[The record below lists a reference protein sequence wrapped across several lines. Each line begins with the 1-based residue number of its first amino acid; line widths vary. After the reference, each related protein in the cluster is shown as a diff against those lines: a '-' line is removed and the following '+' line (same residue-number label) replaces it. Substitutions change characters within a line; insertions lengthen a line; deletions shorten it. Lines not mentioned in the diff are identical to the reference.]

1 MKQNI
6 LIFNSATLW
15 KNQLNGMIEII
26 SKELNRKNNVF
37 ILSCDSSLESCP
49 PNNKKNKL
57 ICDLCQRNQYE
68 IYDKFLKSQ
77 NRVIKLKYKLKNL
90 KINFSFKN
98 YSQFK
103 DYQYDKVPFGMLV
116 SSDLVTF
123 FRDSYL
129 NFFDVKNY
137 AISKLKSSILLY
149 QTTLKVIKK
158 HNIDVVYSWNG
169 RRIDGPVLYAAKKLK
184 KKYFSY
190 ISSHEGQY
198 KVKKL
203 ILKKSLTVHDLK
215 SNKEDISKIN
225 LKEIFN
231 SYSNIKEYLR
241 NIFNT
246 LSKGE
251 RSNNDFKTHK
261 YFKKKDY
268 QPLEYQKK
276 KKLITIFTSTL
287 WEHSSLGKDW
297 FLEFEN
303 RKLNFLELLNL
314 IINNKKIL
322 KLYDFIIKWHPN
334 HLVSS
339 KNELDKIERFI
350 VKNNHVKHYRYNQN
364 VSIYDLIDI
373 SDNVITVGSTTGIE
387 FSYLNS
393 KKSILVGPSYSEDL
407 KFVKRCKNFKQLLIA
422 LRDKS
427 KLNKMAFLDLS
438 KFIYWNSEM
447 PSSTNISNYN
457 LPIKSSIII
466 MIYKLFI
473 KINEKKK

>member
-1 MKQNI
+1 M
-6 LIFNSATLW
+6 
-15 KNQLNGMIEII
+15 
-26 SKELNRKNNVF
+26 
-37 ILSCDSSLESCP
+37 
-49 PNNKKNKL
+49 
-57 ICDLCQRNQYE
+57 
-68 IYDKFLKSQ
+68 
-77 NRVIKLKYKLKNL
+77 
-90 KINFSFKN
+90 
-98 YSQFK
+98 
-103 DYQYDKVPFGMLV
+103 
-116 SSDLVTF
+116 
-123 FRDSYL
+123 
-129 NFFDVKNY
+129 
-137 AISKLKSSILLY
+137 
-149 QTTLKVIKK
+149 
-158 HNIDVVYSWNG
+158 
-169 RRIDGPVLYAAKKLK
+169 
-184 KKYFSY
+184 
-190 ISSHEGQY
+190 
-198 KVKKL
+198 
-203 ILKKSLTVHDLK
+203 
-215 SNKEDISKIN
+215 
-225 LKEIFN
+225 
-231 SYSNIKEYLR
+231 
-241 NIFNT
+241 
-246 LSKGE
+246 
-251 RSNNDFKTHK
+251 
-261 YFKKKDY
+261 
-268 QPLEYQKK
+268 
-276 KKLITIFTSTL
+276 
-287 WEHSSLGKDW
+287 
-297 FLEFEN
+297 
-303 RKLNFLELLNL
+303 NFLELLNL

-473 KINEKKK
+473 KINEKKITN